1 MMYTKKP
8 NHIGILV
15 GEVINY
21 NINKGHTK
29 IKLYDELN
37 LGDSIAIGEATCKI
51 SELMQQN
58 ENIKSAAKGQM
69 VTIGRIKGKISKGDK
84 VYKTVSVKLNQE
96 INQKL
101 IKENIKRDI
110 KANISLKQNQ
120 KPVLKLQD
128 ILTGIET
135 VVYGE
140 KEAEKAINNG
150 ITKQRIEEQ
159 ISKTG
164 NTVFRVKSIDLQ
176 MDENIIIPISSLNEI
191 RRKGLEALEEKIL
204 ESFKRKFKTI
214 QLELAKNKTEETD
227 SKKVIL
233 CLNKVC
239 KDIDYSKITGVDGI
253 YIPFKYFL
261 NKELEYTIKTILNKF
276 DTYVLLPA
284 ITKSNYKKLLIN
296 NLYEIAQKV
305 NGIIISNLSHI
316 RHATR
321 LKYKQ

>member
-1 MMYTKKP
+1 MNFTGKTALVTGAAVG
-8 NHIGILV
+8 IGRA
-15 GEVINY
+15 
-21 NINKGHTK
+21 TA
-29 IKLYDELN
+29 IKF
-37 LGDSIAIGEATCKI
+37 
-51 SELMQQN
+51 
-58 ENIKSAAKGQM
+58 AKNGQT
-69 VTIGRIKGKISKGDK
+69 VTIGRIKGKIKKGDK

-96 INQKL
+96 TNQKL

-110 KANISLKQNQ
+110 KADITLKQNQ
-120 KPVLKLQD
+120 IPILKLQD
-128 ILTGIET
+128 IFTGIET

-140 KEAEKAINNG
+140 KEVEKAINNG

-164 NTVFRVKSIDLQ
+164 NTVFRIKSIDLQ
-176 MDENIIIPISSLNEI
+176 MDESIIIPISSLNEI
-191 RRKGLEALEEKIL
+191 RRKGLEELEDKIL
-204 ESFKRKFKTI
+204 ESFKRKSKTI
-214 QLELAKNKTEETD
+214 QLELTKNKILEVD

-261 NKELEYTIKTILNKF
+261 NKELEYTIETILNKF

-284 ITKSNYKKLLIN
+284 ITKSNYKKLLSN

-305 NGIIISNLSHI
+305 NGIIVSNLSQI
-316 RHATR
+316 RYDTR
-321 LKYKQ
+321 FRHKQ